1 MALSVWI
8 EKKLG
13 AFQLNVSFETDGE
26 TLGILGASGCGKSV
40 TLQCIAG
47 TMRPDRG
54 RIVLNGRVLFD
65 SERRIDLP
73 PQKRGVGYLFQQYAL
88 FPNMTVAQNIHAGV
102 RTGTRAE
109 KRAAVDAAL
118 CRFRLENAAKQYPET
133 LSGGQQQRTAL
144 ARILVGKPE
153 LLLLDE
159 PFSALDSFLKGT
171 LAWELSEA
179 LDAYRGDILFVSH
192 DRDEVQR
199 FCQSVAVLDD
209 GRSEPVVPVES
220 LLQRPRTVAAARLA
234 GFRNLFDAERTAD
247 GLWLPALGL
256 AVPAP
261 AGDLPCDAV
270 CIPDTALSLCGETTD
285 GAIRCTQRGQ
295 LFEGGQK
302 RLLLH
307 PDGATPETLLCLF
320 AADSPN
326 AAKRPE
332 YWVSINEKAIL
343 YLKNTR
349 FIAQ

>member
-13 AFQLNVSFETDGE
+13 AFQLNVSFETGGE

-65 SERRIDLP
+65 SERRVNLP
-73 PQKRGVGYLFQQYAL
+73 PQKRNVGYLFQQYAL
-88 FPNMTVAQNIHAGV
+88 FPNMTVSQNICAGV
-102 RTGTRAE
+102 RSGTRAE
-109 KRAAVDAAL
+109 KRAALDAAL
-118 CRFRLENAAKQYPET
+118 HRFRLEDAAKQYPET

-159 PFSALDSFLKGT
+159 PFSALDSYLKGT

-199 FCQSVAVLDD
+199 FCRNVAVLDA

-220 LLQRPRTVAAARLA
+220 LLLGPRTVAAARLA
-234 GFRNLFDAERTAD
+234 GFYNLLDAEQTD
-247 GLWLPALGL
+247 GGLWLPALGL
-256 AVPAP
+256 TVPAP
-261 AGDLPCDAV
+261 KDGQCCDAV
-270 CIPDTALSLCGETTD
+270 CLPDAALSLCSEATE
-285 GAIRCTQRGQ
+285 GAIRCTRRGQ
-295 LFEGGQK
+295 LYECGQK

-320 AADSPN
+320 PADSPN
-326 AAKRPE
+326 TASNPE